1 MERKTMRPVDRKS
14 IHGLYA
20 ALLVLGLTLVP
31 VDDAAAACRGAWA
44 EGVQY
49 AAGDTV
55 TYNGT
60 VYTARVAHG
69 CNGCGW
75 NPVAAPSLWMQGG
88 TCSGG
93 PTPTPRPTPQPGST
107 PAPSPTPTPG
117 GGGSCFPAW
126 VSGATYVGG
135 NQVSR
140 NGQNYRAAYWTQ
152 SDPAFNNGPVG
163 SGAPWN
169 PLGSCSGGG
178 GSTPTP
184 RPNGPTPTPAPTATP
199 GPGGSGL
206 GAVLSQAQ
214 FNQMFPNRNAF
225 YTYQGLLTAA
235 GRYPSFAGTG
245 DTLARRREAAA
256 AMANFGHE
264 TGGLVHITEIAQGEY
279 CSGTATPCGVCA
291 SGKRYFGRG
300 PIQLS
305 WNFNYCSAGQAL
317 GLNLWADP
325 DLVARDA
332 AVAWSTAL
340 WYWQTQNGPGSQPAH
355 SCMVNNAGFGCTIR
369 AINGSLECNGGNPA
383 QVQSRINSYTNFK
396 SILGA
401 GASVGPDGC

>member
-1 MERKTMRPVDRKS
+1 MRHVPRRSV
-14 IHGLYA
+14 HWLYA
-20 ALLVLGLTLVP
+20 SLLVLGLTMVP
-31 VDDAAAACRGAWA
+31 GDEAAAACRGTWA

-55 TYNGT
+55 NYNGV

-75 NPVAAPSLWMQGG
+75 NPVAAGSLWSQGG
-88 TCSGG
+88 TCSGTG
-93 PTPTPRPTPQPGST
+93 TPTPRPGNTPRPRPGNT
-107 PAPSPTPTPG
+107 PRPNPG
-117 GGGSCFPAW
+117 TGCFAAW
-126 VSGATYVGG
+126 VPGATYVGG

-140 NGQNYRAAYWTQ
+140 NGQNYRAVYWTQ
-152 SDPAFNNGPVG
+152 ADPAFNNGPVN

-169 PLGSCSGGG
+169 PLGGCTGGG
-178 GSTPTP
+178 NTPTPTPRPGNPTPTP
-184 RPNGPTPTPAPTATP
+184 RPNP
-199 GPGGSGL
+199 GNGL
-206 GAVLSQAQ
+206 GAILSQAQ
-214 FNQMFPNRNAF
+214 FNQMFPNRNPF

-235 GRYPSFAGTG
+235 ARYPSFAGSG
-245 DTLARRREAAA
+245 DTAARRREAAA

-291 SGKRYFGRG
+291 AGKRYFGRG

-305 WNFNYCSAGQAL
+305 WNFNYCSAGRAL

-325 DLVARDA
+325 DLVARDP

-340 WYWQTQNGPGSQPAH
+340 WYWMTQNGPGSQPAH
-355 SCMVNNAGFGCTIR
+355 NCMTSNAGFGCTIR

-383 QVQSRINSYTNFK
+383 QVQSRINSYSNFK
-396 SILGA
+396 GILGA
-401 GASVGPDGC
+401 GGSVGPDGC

>member
-1 MERKTMRPVDRKS
+1 MRHVDRKS
-14 IHGLYA
+14 IHGVYA
-20 ALLVLGLTLVP
+20 ALLVLGLTMMAA
-31 VDDAAAACRGAWA
+31 DATAACRGAWA

-60 VYTARVAHG
+60 VYTALVGHG

-75 NPVAAPSLWMQGG
+75 NPVAAPSLWSRGG

-93 PTPTPRPTPQPGST
+93 GSTPTPRPTPRPGST
-107 PAPSPTPTPG
+107 PTPNPNPG
-117 GGGSCFPAW
+117 AGCFAAW
-126 VSGATYVGG
+126 VPGATYVGG
-135 NQVSR
+135 SQVSR

-152 SDPAFNNGPVG
+152 SDPVSNNGPAG
-163 SGAPWN
+163 SGQPWN
-169 PLGSCSGGG
+169 PLGGCSGGG
-178 GSTPTP
+178 GGNTPTP
-184 RPNGPTPTPAPTATP
+184 RPGGPTPTPRPTATP
-199 GPGGSGL
+199 GPNPGGGL
-206 GAVLSQAQ
+206 GSVLSQAQ
-214 FNQMFPNRNAF
+214 FNQMFPSRNPF
-225 YTYQGLLTAA
+225 YTYQGLLSAA
-235 GRYPSFAGTG
+235 SRYPSFAGTG
-245 DTLARRREAAA
+245 DTAARRREAAA

-340 WYWQTQNGPGSQPAH
+340 WYWMTQNGPGSQPAH
-355 SCMVNNAGFGCTIR
+355 SCMTSNAGFGCTIR

-383 QVQSRINSYTNFK
+383 QVQSRVNSYTNFK

-401 GASVGPDGC
+401 GGSVGPDGC

>member
-1 MERKTMRPVDRKS
+1 MRPVDRKS

-20 ALLVLGLTLVP
+20 ALLVLGLTLLP
-31 VDDAAAACRGAWA
+31 ADEAAAACRGAWA

-60 VYTARVAHG
+60 VYTALVAHG

-75 NPVAAPSLWMQGG
+75 NPVAAPSLWSQGG

-93 PTPTPRPTPQPGST
+93 SATPTPRPTAAPGST
-107 PAPSPTPTPG
+107 PTPRP

-152 SDPAFNNGPVG
+152 SDPVFNNGPVG

-178 GSTPTP
+178 SSTPTP
-184 RPNGPTPTPAPTATP
+184 RPNSPTPTPAPTATP

-214 FNQMFPNRNAF
+214 FNQMFPSRNAF

-235 GRYPSFAGTG
+235 ARYPSFAGTG
-245 DTLARRREAAA
+245 DTAARRREAAA

-305 WNFNYCSAGQAL
+305 WNFNYCTAGQAL

-355 SCMVNNAGFGCTIR
+355 SCMANNAGFGCTIR

-383 QVQSRINSYTNFK
+383 QVQSRINSYTSFK